1 MAAKIIRKEGKKLII
16 EITIDLEDSMLDS
29 EEAIQAVV
37 NEAGT
42 LATEEALKQ
51 FDTQGEAI
59 EIEGKKAMAKQ
70 GTGTKVLPNALWR
83 NSVREACLSSPRTRK
98 NVQPFGAIRAHYW

>member
-16 EITIDLEDSMLDS
+16 EITVDLEDSMLDS

-37 NEAGT
+37 NEAGS

-51 FDTQGEAI
+51 FDTPREAI
-59 EIEGKKAMAKQ
+59 EIEASHGEAKGQ
-70 GTGTKVLPNALWR
+70 EEQVLPNALW
-83 NSVREACLSSPRTRK
+83 
-98 NVQPFGAIRAHYW
+98 